1 MAVDVLEWRDVECE
15 SPISLTLVQAL
26 QSGEKM
32 DLTVQKAVELRG
44 LAYRSGDLPAQ
55 CGAPGR

>member
-1 MAVDVLEWRDVECE
+1 MQE

-32 DLTVQKAVELRG
+32 DLTVQKAVELG
-44 LAYRSGDLPAQ
+44 SAYRSGDLPAQ
-55 CGAPGR
+55 CGAHGR